1 MIEQINRRKS
11 TVKVAV
17 VGAHTFWISGPL
29 SNKRFGIRYIY
40 IYIYIYRKFK
50 SSITRIFNLKYAKKG

>member
-29 SNKRFGIRYIY
+29 ANKRFGIRY

-50 SSITRIFNLKYAKKG
+50 SSITRIFNLKYDKKG